1 MRKFI
6 DVPEDVHDE
15 GEDSEHLEEEEDLGG
30 HSQHVVLVEVVQQIL
45 VIRKLCQKHNFRQ
58 FMQQNYCSSEYRK
71 KGGSYNCGD
80 YVGVDVETDILNA
93 ALGEGEGNVEG
104 GSDEHVRRR
113 HQDVSQ
119 AHVPA
124 LP

>member
-45 VIRKLCQKHNFRQ
+45 VIKKLYQKHNNF
-58 FMQQNYCSSEYRK
+58 SSEYRK
-71 KGGSYNCGD
+71 KGHSYNCGD
-80 YVGVDVETDILNA
+80 YVDVDVETDILNA
-93 ALGEGEGNVEG
+93 ALGKGEGNVEG
-104 GSDEHVRRR
+104 GSDEHVGRC